1 MAYPL
6 EQKHIDALVGMGLN
20 PDNYELSDD
29 FLTFRRKT
37 EQPVSPAMDA
47 DTPQPKL
54 SVGTPVEDRNF
65 EAFAKSAIHS
75 APAAALSVA
84 TMAVAAPLVAAG
96 PAGWLT
102 LAALGLAS
110 GLAGQYGSE
119 KLREVTMSDEQ
130 LADFNNL
137 MTANPTAAMLG
148 SLASM
153 PVGGF
158 NPSPSNVVKALG
170 STGKLATG
178 MRLMDE
184 EIPNLANVAMGTG
197 MGTGLGIAQ
206 PLIMEGRMPS
216 LGEIGMAAGT
226 GALFNKPN
234 AIGRSLGFQD
244 PSVVSRL
251 PNETTQITGRP
262 FTTSIRTS
270 PEAMAWDVLNTAQA
284 ELPAHTGE
292 IPVGKRALQ
301 QMEQVK
307 PVKVPEAPV
316 PEIKTAPPQ
325 PKLAVAPEP
334 ISVVPEPT
342 PAKPTVAPVEQLA
355 LEGAKEAKALETP
368 TKQTKV
374 AKLKLEEIR
383 AKWDNASAEER
394 AIMAGEDYSY
404 LAPVDWADLNGP
416 ERKGIAKAIRAK
428 QPKQSESSPFR
439 EEKMRP
445 LSEYER
451 QAVEDVKKSGV
462 PLTPTFEWFHLMR
475 AFNAKIRGAKTKLSK
490 QLEARGQF
498 DPTKDEITLSA
509 QRGKLFA
516 LDTPAH
522 EGIHAFQKFLRE
534 SPVEADRAFA
544 TTMEDVVAQS
554 PEFQRI
560 NAERAKVGMEPW
572 TPEEFITTESGA
584 NFIRRRL
591 LRKDEATFTNWFK
604 DMRAYLRT
612 RFVKNGTLDDYR
624 RMLTYRYMTDKPT
637 GNAAIRETP
646 VKAPVTPVV
655 QRSDQSAFEPEGQSD
670 YARYQQLAARLVK
683 PDGSI
688 DMEAWRELEA
698 VKNRNQG
705 MPPAKPVEDTTPSPT
720 ITPKAA
726 AVKPVRNTLEEPP
739 ADVSLNSEQSPF
751 ASEKLRAIQD
761 EFYPYTK
768 LREPKNEKDYSAWES
783 NKKWNTIYEATKDDD
798 NRRTAL
804 HFLTDVASLT
814 QEWNDPATRNFWRN
828 IMSEDNLDALANFA
842 RGTSLPEFF
851 KNPENKLYYAV
862 RDRTTG
868 KYFTMDNSERA
879 KEGKIPVSEYPTKEN
894 GVWGKATGLD
904 QAKREIV
911 PVILNPH
918 KGVLD
923 RTSLEGFYVGGAPKD
938 HPDYDVHIR
947 RPDYAK
953 LDKLYPDA
961 DAFPGKDIWVNSEAE
976 LIELSKANDIIAN
989 KRYSEQSPF
998 AAESQVFKTQTE
1010 KELERPMPFNIT
1022 PSKRGDID
1030 VTQFRNKL
1038 AASPF
1043 EQELM
1048 SQAGIDKFL
1057 AGRTSIPQ
1065 RELLDW
1071 VRANGPK
1078 VTVETYGM
1086 EGKVSEAKREYDR
1099 MTHEWYEKLPQEQ
1112 RMAVKYY
1119 VQGNKLSERWQKA
1132 LLEASLGEGKAKVD
1146 RYYEIYNKQKVE
1158 PRDTSPR
1165 ATSYYNTVSALPTNE
1180 PMPEWT
1186 TSKEGKNVQRVD
1198 VVVPSS
1204 QWTKDALL
1212 HDLPQD
1218 ADKTLLWQP
1227 DNLHENLPNTLGWAM
1242 IQYKTGPKGEKI
1254 ALIAEAQSRWG
1265 QYVRDKKIEQDL
1277 EQYGGPTATQ
1287 RAEAKQKINHP
1298 LLRDYNRLIL
1308 KAAIDQARK
1317 EGATHIMVSDAE
1329 TAMMTEGHDLSPVRI
1344 LRNPKTGEETTWH
1357 QGELMGDMLE
1367 TLRKRGFTEERR
1379 VPEQEPGM
1387 RLNYDT
1393 ILPRIAEELTGV
1405 KGERVS
1411 LGEHKNAYRSNLI
1424 GEETMSDGSRKKA
1437 TRDNLIFRNPD
1448 GTPKTDVS
1456 GLMFDIARPASKRAS
1471 GEPFSLTGK
1480 RYSEQSPFA
1489 REQTETPEF
1498 KRWFGDS
1505 KVVDSDGKPLV
1516 VYHGTSKDR
1525 DFKAFNK
1532 KSGGSWFVDA
1542 PDMASAYAQDNDFMR
1557 KLGYDENEM
1566 PYGENV
1572 SSRVIPAYLSMQ
1584 NPKVLSEAEMAWW
1597 RKQTNYRDANTFLM
1611 AKAASEGHDG
1621 LVFNYKDYT
1630 VYAVKRP
1637 TQIKSAISNSGE
1649 FSLTNPDIT
1658 KSESSPF
1665 AEEFYGKNLIGRGL
1679 THTVAANIDRIAT
1692 MGEPGKKA
1700 AGALTK
1706 FYEKNRQYRG
1716 ELEQTFIRK
1725 LIGLRPSRTIGEYW
1739 RQDNP
1744 DFRRVVEFRD
1754 RVQDGESLT
1763 PESFL
1768 TPKQR
1773 EINDL
1778 VTENNAQSWALMKSF
1793 PKLAALHKGEAGDSA
1808 NYLAH
1813 VLSREAAQEIA
1824 EHPNS
1829 EKSKAYKRD
1838 FIEYQLANSK
1848 TPNEAEAIKQ
1858 WQILRGGLSKETHNI
1873 AEKFGPIDKSAG
1885 VGLPRSM
1892 REKSLLDRMSR
1903 FNRRYARRIAYHE
1916 AVELNGDAEQAL
1928 FNPESGLESNAEVKD
1943 VLEDIFG
1950 VRERDEAVRQAALG
1964 VVRAGMLG
1972 PLTGA
1977 KDFVSNFTLGL
1988 QHQDLGQLIP
1998 SVQFALK
2005 NAKDNYARAVGTG
2018 VARYNISGLEMG
2030 EGGITQSINFLH
2042 RLRDVMNTVQGRQ
2055 ALEMATRTI
2064 AFGQGK
2070 YLAVDAFHSLANARM
2085 TPQKLKFLKD
2095 FAPDY
2100 KSYKG
2105 KMPDE
2110 KTLDLIAARY
2120 VESVQGTYD
2129 YRGLPSIAMK
2139 GSLTPY
2145 LALARWNIE
2154 KFNNFTKNVVEPAR
2168 QGQWTPLLN
2177 STIGMLAGGA
2187 AVTALVEAATG
2198 RKDRMPKVAE
2208 IKEAL
2213 PEEQAQ
2219 MIAYKLAGLASM
2231 SGYAGALGDVIKSVM
2246 DKMHGN
2252 RPQTWSNP
2260 LIEAGV
2266 TGWNTAYDMVEAIQ
2280 NGDVPAFTDAMNAI
2294 LEDYFQ
2300 SYRIAVAQ
2308 LSPEKQKE
2316 LQARNESR
2324 DLRVYKS
2331 GRGLPTS
2338 KYTRERANPFMNPE
2352 VRRFKETEDV
2362 AEAMRLGRKLTSEAV
2377 AEAEGD
2383 PARLRSG
2390 LTRLKINS
2398 LATMPSPERDPRL
2411 FRDYTDYLGR
2421 TQGEDVAAERRA
2433 RFLKKRAFNSA
2444 KASMIP

>member
-6 EQKHIDALVGMGLN
+6 EQKHVDALIGMGLN

-75 APAAALSVA
+75 APAAALGGA
-84 TMAVAAPLVAAG
+84 TMAVAAPFVATG
-96 PAGWLT
+96 PPGWAT
-102 LAALGLAS
+102 LALLGLGS
-110 GLAGQYGSE
+110 SLAGQYGSE

-130 LADFNNL
+130 LADYSNL
-137 MTANPTAAMLG
+137 MAANPTAAMLG

-216 LGEIGMAAGT
+216 LGEAFTAGLT

-234 AIGRSLGFQD
+234 VIGRSLGFQD
-244 PSVVSRL
+244 PSVASRL
-251 PNETTQITGRP
+251 PNEQTQITGRP

-270 PEAMAWDVLNTAQA
+270 PEAMAWDALNVAQA

-301 QMEQVK
+301 QMEQIK
-307 PVKVPEAPV
+307 PAKVPEVPAPEV
-316 PEIKTAPPQ
+316 KTAPPQ
-325 PKLAVAPEP
+325 PKLEVAPEP
-334 ISVVPEPT
+334 IPAAPEPA

-374 AKLKLEEIR
+374 AKLKLEEIQ

-394 AIMAGEDYSY
+394 ATMAGEDYSY

-416 ERKGIAKAIRAK
+416 ERKGIAAAIRAK

-498 DPTKDEITLSA
+498 NPATDEITLSA

-544 TTMEDVVAQS
+544 TTMEDVVGQS

-591 LRKDEATFTNWFK
+591 LRKDEESFTNWFK

-612 RFVKNGTLDDYR
+612 RFIKNGTLEDYR

-637 GNAAIRETP
+637 GNATVRETP
-646 VKAPVTPVV
+646 VKMPTTAPAAQPIV
-655 QRSDQSAFEPEGQSD
+655 QKSDQSAFEPEGTSD

-705 MPPAKPVEDTTPSPT
+705 MPPAKPVEDTTPAPT

-751 ASEKLRAIQD
+751 ASE
-761 EFYPYTK
+761 
-768 LREPKNEKDYSAWES
+768 
-783 NKKWNTIYEATKDDD
+783 
-798 NRRTAL
+798 
-804 HFLTDVASLT
+804 
-814 QEWNDPATRNFWRN
+814 
-828 IMSEDNLDALANFA
+828 
-842 RGTSLPEFF
+842 
-851 KNPENKLYYAV
+851 
-862 RDRTTG
+862 
-868 KYFTMDNSERA
+868 
-879 KEGKIPVSEYPTKEN
+879 
-894 GVWGKATGLD
+894 
-904 QAKREIV
+904 
-911 PVILNPH
+911 
-918 KGVLD
+918 
-923 RTSLEGFYVGGAPKD
+923 
-938 HPDYDVHIR
+938 
-947 RPDYAK
+947 
-953 LDKLYPDA
+953 
-961 DAFPGKDIWVNSEAE
+961 
-976 LIELSKANDIIAN
+976 
-989 KRYSEQSPF
+989 
-998 AAESQVFKTQTE
+998 
-1010 KELERPMPFNIT
+1010 
-1022 PSKRGDID
+1022 
-1030 VTQFRNKL
+1030 
-1038 AASPF
+1038 
-1043 EQELM
+1043 
-1048 SQAGIDKFL
+1048 
-1057 AGRTSIPQ
+1057 
-1065 RELLDW
+1065 
-1071 VRANGPK
+1071 
-1078 VTVETYGM
+1078 
-1086 EGKVSEAKREYDR
+1086 
-1099 MTHEWYEKLPQEQ
+1099 
-1112 RMAVKYY
+1112 
-1119 VQGNKLSERWQKA
+1119 
-1132 LLEASLGEGKAKVD
+1132 
-1146 RYYEIYNKQKVE
+1146 
-1158 PRDTSPR
+1158 
-1165 ATSYYNTVSALPTNE
+1165 
-1180 PMPEWT
+1180 
-1186 TSKEGKNVQRVD
+1186 
-1198 VVVPSS
+1198 
-1204 QWTKDALL
+1204 
-1212 HDLPQD
+1212 
-1218 ADKTLLWQP
+1218 
-1227 DNLHENLPNTLGWAM
+1227 
-1242 IQYKTGPKGEKI
+1242 
-1254 ALIAEAQSRWG
+1254 
-1265 QYVRDKKIEQDL
+1265 
-1277 EQYGGPTATQ
+1277 
-1287 RAEAKQKINHP
+1287 
-1298 LLRDYNRLIL
+1298 
-1308 KAAIDQARK
+1308 
-1317 EGATHIMVSDAE
+1317 
-1329 TAMMTEGHDLSPVRI
+1329 
-1344 LRNPKTGEETTWH
+1344 
-1357 QGELMGDMLE
+1357 
-1367 TLRKRGFTEERR
+1367 
-1379 VPEQEPGM
+1379 
-1387 RLNYDT
+1387 
-1393 ILPRIAEELTGV
+1393 
-1405 KGERVS
+1405 
-1411 LGEHKNAYRSNLI
+1411 
-1424 GEETMSDGSRKKA
+1424 
-1437 TRDNLIFRNPD
+1437 
-1448 GTPKTDVS
+1448 
-1456 GLMFDIARPASKRAS
+1456 
-1471 GEPFSLTGK
+1471 
-1480 RYSEQSPFA
+1480 
-1489 REQTETPEF
+1489 QTETPEF

-1505 KVVDSDGKPLV
+1505 KVVDSEGKPLR
-1516 VYHGTSKDR
+1516 VYHGTTSP
-1525 DFKAFNK
+1525 DFAEFNTEGYKARGYTYGEGAYFTPEK
-1532 KSGGSWFVDA
+1532 ER
-1542 PDMASAYAQDNDFMR
+1542 ASAYANMPERDVNRALDLGTESAFTESKLMDPARVYPTFVSLKKPFVTRSDAGVSDIGARLLKDSPVEYRTLAEELKVKNGYSSAQSVSPVEVGNLWLR
-1557 KLGYDENEM
+1557 KQGYD
-1566 PYGENV
+1566 G
-1572 SSRVIPAYLSMQ
+1572 VI
-1584 NPKVLSEAEMAWW
+1584 
-1597 RKQTNYRDANTFLM
+1597 
-1611 AKAASEGHDG
+1611 
-1621 LVFNYKDYT
+1621 KDWGT
-1630 VYAVKRP
+1630 PSKPNIVEVVAFEP
-1637 TQIKSAISNSGE
+1637 TQIKSAIGNSGT
-1649 FSLTNPDIT
+1649 FDPTNPDIT

-1665 AEEFYGKNLIGRGL
+1665 AEEFYGKNLVGRGL

-1725 LIGLRPSRTIGEYW
+1725 LIGLRPSSTIGEYW

-1778 VTENNAQSWALMKSF
+1778 VTENNAQSWSLMKSF

-1829 EKSKAYKRD
+1829 EKSKAYKQE
-1838 FIEYQLANSK
+1838 FIDYQLANSK

-1977 KDFVSNFTLGL
+1977 KDFVSNFSLGL

-2055 ALEMATRTI
+2055 ALEMATRTV

-2070 YLAVDAFHSLANARM
+2070 YLAIDAFHSLANARM

-2120 VESVQGTYD
+2120 VESVQGSYD

-2154 KFNNFTKNVVEPAR
+2154 KFNNFTKHVVEPAR
-2168 QGQWTPLLN
+2168 QGNWTPLLN
-2177 STIGMLAGGA
+2177 ATIGMLAGGA

>member
-75 APAAALSVA
+75 APAAALGGA
-84 TMAVAAPLVAAG
+84 TMAVAAPFVAAG
-96 PAGWLT
+96 PPGWIT
-102 LAALGLAS
+102 LALLGLGS

-119 KLREVTMSDEQ
+119 KLREVTMSDAQ
-130 LADFNNL
+130 LADYNNL

-158 NPSPSNVVKALG
+158 NPSAGNVVKALG

-334 ISVVPEPT
+334 IPAAPEPT
-342 PAKPTVAPVEQLA
+342 PAKPAVAPVEQLA
-355 LEGAKEAKALETP
+355 IEGAKEAKALETP

-374 AKLKLEEIR
+374 AKLKLEEIQ

-416 ERKGIAKAIRAK
+416 ERKGIAASIRAK

-439 EEKMRP
+439 EEKIRP
-445 LSEYER
+445 LSDYEKA
-451 QAVEDVKKSGV
+451 AVEDAKKSGV

-498 DPTKDEITLSA
+498 NPATDEITLSA

-544 TTMEDVVAQS
+544 TTMEDVVGQS

-591 LRKDEATFTNWFK
+591 LRKDEATFTNWLK

-612 RFVKNGTLDDYR
+612 RFIKNGTLEDYR

-637 GNAAIRETP
+637 GNAKIRETP
-646 VKAPVTPVV
+646 VKAPVAPIV
-655 QRSDQSAFEPEGQSD
+655 QPATDTAEVKKSDQSAFEPEGTSD
-670 YARYQQLAARLVK
+670 YARYQQLVARLVK

-688 DMEAWRELEA
+688 DMEAWRELEQ

-751 ASEKLRAIQD
+751 ASE
-761 EFYPYTK
+761 
-768 LREPKNEKDYSAWES
+768 
-783 NKKWNTIYEATKDDD
+783 
-798 NRRTAL
+798 
-804 HFLTDVASLT
+804 
-814 QEWNDPATRNFWRN
+814 
-828 IMSEDNLDALANFA
+828 
-842 RGTSLPEFF
+842 
-851 KNPENKLYYAV
+851 
-862 RDRTTG
+862 
-868 KYFTMDNSERA
+868 
-879 KEGKIPVSEYPTKEN
+879 
-894 GVWGKATGLD
+894 
-904 QAKREIV
+904 
-911 PVILNPH
+911 
-918 KGVLD
+918 
-923 RTSLEGFYVGGAPKD
+923 
-938 HPDYDVHIR
+938 
-947 RPDYAK
+947 
-953 LDKLYPDA
+953 
-961 DAFPGKDIWVNSEAE
+961 
-976 LIELSKANDIIAN
+976 
-989 KRYSEQSPF
+989 
-998 AAESQVFKTQTE
+998 
-1010 KELERPMPFNIT
+1010 
-1022 PSKRGDID
+1022 
-1030 VTQFRNKL
+1030 
-1038 AASPF
+1038 
-1043 EQELM
+1043 
-1048 SQAGIDKFL
+1048 
-1057 AGRTSIPQ
+1057 
-1065 RELLDW
+1065 
-1071 VRANGPK
+1071 
-1078 VTVETYGM
+1078 
-1086 EGKVSEAKREYDR
+1086 
-1099 MTHEWYEKLPQEQ
+1099 
-1112 RMAVKYY
+1112 
-1119 VQGNKLSERWQKA
+1119 
-1132 LLEASLGEGKAKVD
+1132 
-1146 RYYEIYNKQKVE
+1146 
-1158 PRDTSPR
+1158 
-1165 ATSYYNTVSALPTNE
+1165 
-1180 PMPEWT
+1180 
-1186 TSKEGKNVQRVD
+1186 
-1198 VVVPSS
+1198 
-1204 QWTKDALL
+1204 
-1212 HDLPQD
+1212 
-1218 ADKTLLWQP
+1218 
-1227 DNLHENLPNTLGWAM
+1227 
-1242 IQYKTGPKGEKI
+1242 
-1254 ALIAEAQSRWG
+1254 
-1265 QYVRDKKIEQDL
+1265 
-1277 EQYGGPTATQ
+1277 
-1287 RAEAKQKINHP
+1287 
-1298 LLRDYNRLIL
+1298 
-1308 KAAIDQARK
+1308 
-1317 EGATHIMVSDAE
+1317 
-1329 TAMMTEGHDLSPVRI
+1329 
-1344 LRNPKTGEETTWH
+1344 
-1357 QGELMGDMLE
+1357 
-1367 TLRKRGFTEERR
+1367 
-1379 VPEQEPGM
+1379 
-1387 RLNYDT
+1387 
-1393 ILPRIAEELTGV
+1393 
-1405 KGERVS
+1405 
-1411 LGEHKNAYRSNLI
+1411 
-1424 GEETMSDGSRKKA
+1424 
-1437 TRDNLIFRNPD
+1437 
-1448 GTPKTDVS
+1448 
-1456 GLMFDIARPASKRAS
+1456 
-1471 GEPFSLTGK
+1471 
-1480 RYSEQSPFA
+1480 
-1489 REQTETPEF
+1489 QTETPEF

-1505 KVVDSDGKPLV
+1505 KVVDSEGKPLV
-1516 VYHGTSKDR
+1516 VYHGTQRGGFYTFNDESHFGTIEQAHDINNVRRTLRERYVKDR
-1525 DFKAFNK
+1525 SRYLDQSDRASILADSLSYGDSESIYPVYLSIKNPK
-1532 KSGGSWFVDA
+1532 EVKDQGN
-1542 PDMASAYAQDNDFMR
+1542 ASAWSNAISR
-1557 KLGYDENEM
+1557 AEAEGYDGLKYYNTEETGGWS
-1566 PYGENV
+1566 Y
-1572 SSRVIPAYLSMQ
+1572 IPF
-1584 NPKVLSEAEMAWW
+1584 K
-1597 RKQTNYRDANTFLM
+1597 
-1611 AKAASEGHDG
+1611 
-1621 LVFNYKDYT
+1621 
-1630 VYAVKRP
+1630 P
-1637 TQIKSAISNSGE
+1637 TQIKSATGNRGT
-1649 FSLTNPDIT
+1649 FDPTHPDIT
-1658 KSESSPF
+1658 KSEQSPF
-1665 AEEFYGKNLIGRGL
+1665 AEEFYGKNLVGRGL
-1679 THTVAANIDRIAT
+1679 RHSIAANIDRIAT

-1700 AGALTK
+1700 AGALTQ

-1977 KDFVSNFTLGL
+1977 KDFVSNFSLGL

-2070 YLAVDAFHSLANARM
+2070 YLAVDAFHSFANARM

-2100 KSYKG
+2100 KQFKG

-2110 KTLDLIAARY
+2110 KTLDLVAARY
-2120 VESVQGTYD
+2120 VESVQGSYD

-2154 KFNNFTKNVVEPAR
+2154 KFNNFTKHVVEPAR
-2168 QGQWTPLLN
+2168 QGNWTPLLN
-2177 STIGMLAGGA
+2177 ATIGMLAGGA

-2362 AEAMRLGRKLTSEAV
+2362 AEAMRLGRKLTAEAV
-2377 AEAEGD
+2377 EKAEGD